1 MHEGPPG
8 GGRGP
13 TGNVV
18 RVDVLYVFVAVFLIL
33 VSVNRLWVSVVLYLD
48 SSRSGQDGMNWM
60 FIGLILGVIALVIW
74 FVVRPSR
81 RSHQP
86 YYPYYPAPPGWF
98 GYPPAPYPSQYPPPQ
113 QPAPDAARQT
123 PLAGGPP
130 PSQAPFYPPG
140 WTPAPYP
147 YAVPASSPG
156 YQPYQPKTF
165 DAFGIARPFITF
177 FAALLFSTC
186 IVMILTMSLAIFLDL
201 DMLHLDSLLLS
212 PLALVAS
219 VAIQDVT
226 LVYFV
231 YIQMFKP
238 GHISWR
244 DIGLIR
250 DGAMSRAL
258 IGLLAGAGIFGIA
271 IGLDL
276 LLQYAGLLPSSG
288 DSGGAITASG
298 GVQGYILLL
307 IATVVIAPPSEELFF
322 RGYMQSTLVRKW
334 GPVAGIIVSSLF
346 FAAMHLEP
354 LQFLSLFLAGV
365 FLGLLFRKYGLVAA
379 ISCHA
384 MNNLLAVT
392 ALFMFS

>member
-1 MHEGPPG
+1 
-8 GGRGP
+8 
-13 TGNVV
+13 
-18 RVDVLYVFVAVFLIL
+18 
-33 VSVNRLWVSVVLYLD
+33 
-48 SSRSGQDGMNWM
+48 
-60 FIGLILGVIALVIW
+60 
-74 FVVRPSR
+74 
-81 RSHQP
+81 
-86 YYPYYPAPPGWF
+86 
-98 GYPPAPYPSQYPPPQ
+98 
-113 QPAPDAARQT
+113 
-123 PLAGGPP
+123 
-130 PSQAPFYPPG
+130 
-140 WTPAPYP
+140 
-147 YAVPASSPG
+147 
-156 YQPYQPKTF
+156 
-165 DAFGIARPFITF
+165 
-177 FAALLFSTC
+177 
-186 IVMILTMSLAIFLDL
+186 MSLAIFLDM

-231 YIQMFKP
+231 YMQMFKP

-244 DIGLIR
+244 DIGFIR
-250 DGAMSRAL
+250 DGAMSKAL
-258 IGLLAGAGIFGIA
+258 IGLLAGAGIFAIA

-298 GVQGYILLL
+298 GMQGYILLL

-354 LQFLSLFLAGV
+354 LQFISLFMAGV
-365 FLGLLFRKYGLVAA
+365 VLGVLFRKYGLVTA

-392 ALFMFS
+392 ALFMLS